1 MEYVFLIFDK
11 SGDAKEMEDEDDDYE
26 YEEDDDFFDD
36 QSNPDSDNSGGKFKN
51 NLNVSFYRLL

>member
-1 MEYVFLIFDK
+1 MIFDK

-36 QSNPDSDNSGGKFKN
+36 ESNPDSDNSGGKFKN